1 MCALGETDE
10 RSCFV
15 DLYSYVLHL
24 IQYLHER
31 NAKSTSKVM
40 AHSTART
47 FVEPFLTYRSYIRVR
62 IFIPLAVYLPLSLSY
77 AMVSLPFKLPFD
89 AKYVLSF
96 SFLSPVFVSFFFL
109 FFLSLSCLQQ
119 FSFKPPSLLLL
130 IHIYLHPHRFSY
142 AAGFFTFAAFIY
154 MGMCALG
161 LALEA
166 MITLLTPRFVPFFL
180 VLLVRRS
187 SAIAPLPL
195 PSFSPAFPFSRHLS
209 RRSANL

>member
-1 MCALGETDE
+1 MSSNVFEKPMLMRA
-10 RSCFV
+10 
-15 DLYSYVLHL
+15 
-24 IQYLHER
+24 
-31 NAKSTSKVM
+31 SKVM

-89 AKYVLSF
+89 AKYVLSLSF
-96 SFLSPVFVSFFFL
+96 LSSFLSPVFVSFFFI